1 MDSSSL
7 TKPWYLSPFLNV
19 NAQSKSILKLKRI
32 FYGFS
37 INPLLHDHYINCW
50 VLWVT
55 IHLLISRNPSRSLVL
70 PLRRTP
76 SIWARKLWSPLQV
89 NSIITLGCSVSF
101 DSLCNRWKQVWI
113 CWWEPYVA
121 DLMTSIVHVLSY
133 ILKFSFWWHWQ
144 YGANTTRH
152 SIDYDDYLQ
161 SSLCLCKC
169 FFFSFSRM
177 CDRLFTATSHPLSEF
192 IFFLNNH
199 CQQLSDMVEVNIM
212 HELASTSFSVLVVSV
227 TLAFTEHW

>member
-1 MDSSSL
+1 M
-7 TKPWYLSPFLNV
+7 
-19 NAQSKSILKLKRI
+19 SIVS
-32 FYGFS
+32 Y
-37 INPLLHDHYINCW
+37 D
-50 VLWVT
+50 
-55 IHLLISRNPSRSLVL
+55 HLLISRKSSRSLVL

-89 NSIITLGCSVSF
+89 NSIIILGCSVSF

-152 SIDYDDYLQ
+152 SIVYDDYLQ

-169 FFFSFSRM
+169 FFFHSAGCVTGFSQQ
-177 CDRLFTATSHPLSEF
+177 PL
-192 IFFLNNH
+192 IPFLN
-199 CQQLSDMVEVNIM
+199 LSSFLTTTVNNW
-212 HELASTSFSVLVVSV
+212 V
-227 TLAFTEHW
+227 TWLR